1 MIDDIRCRLNV
12 NSISTSIQ
20 RTSTCH
26 FILAYVIN
34 KCQRILR
41 GSLMPIAASI
51 PAVVTTKVCPNFR
64 NDENKIFPFC
74 APFIPFDAEDDTFE
88 RRRRLFAIEYLMPL

>member
-1 MIDDIRCRLNV
+1 MYVCCTKKRPSYDDR
-12 NSISTSIQ
+12 
-20 RTSTCH
+20 
-26 FILAYVIN
+26 FIF
-34 KCQRILR
+34 LR

-51 PAVVTTKVCPNFR
+51 PAVITTKVCPNFR